1 MSRSLTRHPDSARAA
16 RALSAVLGFTL
27 RELSAPWRHRPV
39 VVARSAACLGLRLAG
54 WSYPQIGTLLWRDH
68 STVMGAC
75 SAAEC
80 DPERVLKARQIQRL
94 MEGREAGEGLWDF
107 EGAAPC

>member
-1 MSRSLTRHPDSARAA
+1 MRALTRHPDSARAG
-16 RALSAVLGFTL
+16 RALSAVLGFTV
-27 RELSAPWRHRPV
+27 RELSAPWRHRPI
-39 VVARSAACLGLRLAG
+39 VVARSAACLGLRLVG

-80 DPERVLKARQIQRL
+80 EAWKRDSKAKY
-94 MEGREAGEGLWDF
+94 EAAHPGEP
-107 EGAAPC
+107 PC